1 MATMISVDINQKDV
15 EVILAA
21 LKTAE
26 SAYTSN
32 GQWTASKTIGKIN
45 QSLHKQ
51 IYGFV
56 KG

>member
-1 MATMISVDINQKDV
+1 MISIDVQQKDV
-15 EVILAA
+15 EIILAA

-26 SAYTSN
+26 STYTTN
-32 GQWTASKTIGKIN
+32 GEWTASKTIGKIN
-45 QSLHKQ
+45 QALRKQ

>member
-1 MATMISVDINQKDV
+1 VISIDIHQRDV
-15 EVILAA
+15 EIILAA

-26 SAYTSN
+26 SAYTTN
-32 GQWTASKTIGKIN
+32 GQWVASKTISKIN
-45 QSLHKQ
+45 QALHKQ